1 MSPWRLLHTAL
12 GVAFG
17 PAPRASSSHGSGEV
31 GHWKLPGGR
40 KRCRCGQLGCL
51 ETEAALW
58 SIGPRLLGT
67 RFDAA
72 MGETKVAAL
81 LQDAALVRHPV
92 FKRALREV
100 VLALINLCR
109 LFFPSE
115 VVVSGPLTENIA
127 VWRALQNAL
136 STQEL
141 LVGLPMPRMVR
152 QGAGH
157 RLEQEG
163 AAMPLLS
170 QGLKRLLDQP
180 M

>member
-1 MSPWRLLHTAL
+1 M
-12 GVAFG
+12 
-17 PAPRASSSHGSGEV
+17 
-31 GHWKLPGGR
+31 PGGR
-40 KRCRCGQLGCL
+40 KRCRCGQRGCL

-58 SIGPRLLGT
+58 SIGPQLIGS

-72 MGETKVAAL
+72 MDETQVAAL

-100 VLALINLCR
+100 VLALVNLCR

-115 VVVSGPLTENIA
+115 VVVSGPFIENTA
-127 VWRALQNAL
+127 VWRALKDAL
-136 STQEL
+136 SAQDL
-141 LVGLPMPRMVR
+141 LVGLPMPRMER

-163 AAMPLLS
+163 AAMPWLV
-170 QGLKRLLDQP
+170 QGVKRLIDES
-180 M
+180 MSKIAATVHGAAANGS